1 MNSVNQGC
9 LTGKILLHCI
19 IFLLI
24 SKCIYL
30 PVLHSTPTLF
40 LQVDSYLK
48 KPVLFY
54 LDHLNFFSLNSE
66 CIFFTLVSFRH
77 LVAMFT
83 IAEIFMLSYCSAF

>member
-1 MNSVNQGC
+1 MNSVNQGR
-9 LTGKILLHCI
+9 LTAKTLLHCI

-30 PVLHSTPTLF
+30 FSIQHPRLF

-54 LDHLNFFSLNSE
+54 LDHLNFFQFAL
-66 CIFFTLVSFRH
+66 FH
-77 LVAMFT
+77 
-83 IAEIFMLSYCSAF
+83 